1 MANEKKIWQ
10 FTREAGYDPLEG
22 RCIVVSPAPDN
33 LSDRIVSFFTAVI
46 RCNTSVLQMCKNEL
60 VFLPFDPVW
69 TSLHKNASLILPYSE
84 ILSVTLADE
93 LLDTIIT
100 IQTNNDEIRLA
111 TQQKAL
117 SDWRMSGFNATQFAG
132 GYKNWH
138 KENIDETLK
147 ALTLLGG
154 EAGN

>member
-22 RCIVVSPAPDN
+22 RCIVV
-33 LSDRIVSFFTAVI
+33 
-46 RCNTSVLQMCKNEL
+46 
-60 VFLPFDPVW
+60 
-69 TSLHKNASLILPYSE
+69 SE

-147 ALTLLGG
+147 ALTRLGG